1 MISIPD
7 IEVPT
12 VLTGSTARRE
22 LNAFK
27 KFVKSTAIR
36 LSNPDMAMENLL
48 HTDAEWLVLHPL
60 VDAAGAA
67 VPATPRLPQRP
78 ADLAANASQTQV
90 TIHQAKTRIADQ
102 ALAHSFALKAAILKF
117 SGTDI
122 SSETED
128 FETGH
133 ENVSIATLYN
143 HVLLNYGVK
152 SPDDISYFRGDLRN
166 YELDKP
172 FSTNA
177 ARYRRI
183 FAELADI
190 NMFTSEVDKVAVLVE
205 ATQHVPSIGSIVTQY
220 MSLHPTLVSQ
230 TFASLSTYIIEQL
243 PFATA
248 QTRVHNATVQAANDA
263 AALSALRAELATA
276 QAAIAALS
284 VTPAKKPAQKAK
296 KGKLPLPTVQ
306 DIAKWT
312 PGRKYCWMHGFVR
325 HNGIDCNGLLL
336 ESQWKKDAT
345 NPGPIHGQY
354 GSRTLE

>member
-7 IEVPT
+7 IEVPHAM
-12 VLTGSTARRE
+12 TGSTARRE

-36 LSNPDMAMENLL
+36 LSNPDMALENLL

-102 ALAHSFALKAAILKF
+102 ALAHSYALKAAILKF
-117 SGTDI
+117 SGPDI
-122 SSETED
+122 SSETENFD
-128 FETGH
+128 TGH
-133 ENVSIATLYN
+133 EHVSIATLYN
-143 HVLLNYGVK
+143 HVITNYGVK
-152 SPDDISYFRGDLRN
+152 SPEDIAFFRAELRN
-166 YELDKP
+166 YDMDKP

-177 ARYRRI
+177 ARFRRI
-183 FAELADI
+183 FAELADL
-190 NMFTSEVDKVAVLVE
+190 NMFTSEVDKVSVLVE
-205 ATQHVPSIGSIVTQY
+205 ATQHVPSIGNIVISY
-220 MSLHPTLVSQ
+220 MSLNPTLASQ
-230 TFASLSTYIIEQL
+230 TFASLSTYIVEQL

-248 QTRVHNATVQAANDA
+248 QSRIHSATLKATTDEANFA
-263 AALSALRAELATA
+263 ALRAELATA

-284 VTPAKKPAQKAK
+284 VAPAKKPAQKAK
-296 KGKLPLPTVQ
+296 KGKLPPPTVQ

-336 ESQWKKDAT
+336 EPQWKKDAT

>member
-183 FAELADI
+183 FAELADL

-248 QTRVHNATVQAANDA
+248 QTRVHNATVQAATTRLHYL
-263 AALSALRAELATA
+263 LSARNSQQLRL
-276 QAAIAALS
+276 LS
-284 VTPAKKPAQKAK
+284 LLSLSLLRKNRHKKRK
-296 KGKLPLPTVQ
+296 KGNCLFLQCKTSLS
-306 DIAKWT
+306 
-312 PGRKYCWMHGFVR
+312 
-325 HNGIDCNGLLL
+325 GLLA
-336 ESQWKKDAT
+336 ENTVGCMAS
-345 NPGPIHGQY
+345 
-354 GSRTLE
+354 